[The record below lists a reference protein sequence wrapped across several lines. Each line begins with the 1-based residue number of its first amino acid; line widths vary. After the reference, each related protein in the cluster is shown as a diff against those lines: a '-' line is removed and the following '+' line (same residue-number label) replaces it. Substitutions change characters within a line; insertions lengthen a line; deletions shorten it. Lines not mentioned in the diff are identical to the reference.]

1 MRVAEEREE
10 DPREIEIEEQ
20 RLEFYA
26 AIEQARERWFGLE
39 AEYRRTGNAEPLHNI
54 IEQIRNLH
62 VQRVD
67 AEVER

>member
-10 DPREIEIEEQ
+10 DPREIEIKK

-26 AIEQARERWFGLE
+26 TIEQARERWFGLE
-39 AEYRRTGNAEPLHNI
+39 AEYWRTGNAEPLHNI
-54 IEQIRNLH
+54 KQIRNLH